1 MTPSLP
7 TPKPGGTSEG
17 GFVPGRVTRR
27 AAAPAGTPG
36 AIPAKAVPGTGAGKA
51 VPGKAGK
58 KQAKAATPAKAAANT
73 ASISAT
79 IREAAAAAKRRVLAI
94 TNAHVVPIDGEPFTG
109 TVLVEGGKILGLG
122 ASLQVPEGADIVDAK
137 GQWLLP
143 GFIDAHVHLGMD
155 PEGELESA
163 SDVNEMTDPVMAGVR
178 AIDAVDPFDPGF
190 DDALAGGITA
200 VNVNPGSGNPI
211 GGLAVALHTHG
222 RYIEEMV
229 LRSPSGLKSA
239 LGENPKTVYGE
250 KKKTPSTRLG
260 TALVIRQAFMAAQNW
275 LAQPEPRP
283 RDAHMEAL
291 AMVLRKE
298 IPWRQHCH
306 RADDIATAIRL
317 ADEFGYDLVIDHG
330 TEAHVLGDVLAAR
343 GTPVL
348 IGPLFTSKS
357 KPELRGRSIANPGK
371 LAAAGV
377 EISIITDHP
386 VVPIGF
392 LVHQAAFAVKE
403 GLDRDTALRAITINP
418 AKALGLD
425 HRMGSL
431 KAGKDADLVLWSGD
445 PLDIMSRAMGV
456 FIGGKQVY
464 TYDAVAHAGASASR
478 V

>member
-1 MTPSLP
+1 MSGSQP
-7 TPKPGGTSEG
+7 TPHP

-27 AAAPAGTPG
+27 AAAPAGKPG
-36 AIPAKAVPGTGAGKA
+36 SVPVKPGGAGA
-51 VPGKAGK
+51 AAAGKAGK
-58 KQAKAATPAKAAANT
+58 KPVPSAATKPDT
-73 ASISAT
+73 ASISAA
-79 IREAAAAAKRRVLAI
+79 IRTAAEAAKKRVLAI
-94 TNAHVVPIDGEPFTG
+94 TNAHVVPVEGDPFDG
-109 TVLVEGGKILGLG
+109 TVLIGGGKILGLG
-122 ASLQVPEGADIVDAK
+122 ASVQVPEGADILDAQ

-155 PEGELESA
+155 PEGEVSST
-163 SDVNEMTDPVMAGVR
+163 SDVNEMTDPVMAAVR
-178 AIDAVDPFDPGF
+178 AIDAMDPFDPGF
-190 DDALAGGITA
+190 DDALAGGVTA

-239 LGENPKTVYGE
+239 LGENPKRVYGE

-275 LAQPEPRP
+275 MALPEPRP
-283 RDAHMEAL
+283 RDAQMEAL
-291 AMVLRKE
+291 AMVLRRE

-330 TEAHVLGDVLAAR
+330 TEAHVLADVIAGR

-348 IGPLFTSKS
+348 IGPLFTTKS
-357 KPELRGRSIANPGK
+357 KPELRARSIANPGK
-371 LAAAGV
+371 LARAGV

-386 VVPIGF
+386 VVPINF
-392 LVHQAAFAVKE
+392 LVHQATFAVKE

-418 AKALGLD
+418 AKVLGLAD
-425 HRMGSL
+425 RIGSL
-431 KAGKDADLVLWSGD
+431 KVGKEADLVLWSAD
-445 PLDIMSRAMGV
+445 PLDVMARATQV
-456 FIGGKQVY
+456 FIGGKPVY
-464 TYDAVAHAGASASR
+464 TYDGVNRLGAVASR

>member
-1 MTPSLP
+1 MTPTLP
-7 TPKPGGTSEG
+7 TPKPA
-17 GFVPGRVTRR
+17 FVPGRVSK
-27 AAAPAGTPG
+27 AASVATSGGTTGKGPGKPSGKGKAPA
-36 AIPAKAVPGTGAGKA
+36 AKP
-51 VPGKAGK
+51 
-58 KQAKAATPAKAAANT
+58 AANT
-73 ASISAT
+73 ASISAA
-79 IREAAAAAKRRVLAI
+79 IREAADAAKRRVLAI
-94 TNAHVVPIDGEPFTG
+94 INAHVVPIDGEPFDG
-109 TVLVEGGKILGLG
+109 TVLVEGGKILALG
-122 ASLQVPEGADIVDAK
+122 ASVQVPAGADVLDAK

-143 GFIDAHVHLGMD
+143 GFIDAHVHLGMN
-155 PEGELESA
+155 PEGELAST

-239 LGENPKTVYGE
+239 LGENPKKTYGD
-250 KKKTPSTRLG
+250 KKQTPSTRLG

-275 LAQPEPRP
+275 MAQPEPRP

-306 RADDIATAIRL
+306 RADDVATAIRL

-330 TEAHVLGDVLAAR
+330 TEAHVLGDVLAKR

-348 IGPLFTSKS
+348 IGPLFTTKS
-357 KPELRGRSIANPGK
+357 KPELRARSIANPGK

-386 VVPIGF
+386 VVPINF
-392 LVHQAAFAVKE
+392 LVHQAAFAIRE
-403 GLDRDTALRAITINP
+403 GLDRDTALRSITINP
-418 AKALGLD
+418 AKVLGLAD
-425 HRMGSL
+425 SIGSL
-431 KAGKDADLVLWSGD
+431 AVGKNADLVLWSGD
-445 PLDIMSRAMGV
+445 PLDVMQRALQV
-456 FIGGKQVY
+456 FIGGKPVY
-464 TYDAVAHAGASASR
+464 TYDAVSRVGAVASR